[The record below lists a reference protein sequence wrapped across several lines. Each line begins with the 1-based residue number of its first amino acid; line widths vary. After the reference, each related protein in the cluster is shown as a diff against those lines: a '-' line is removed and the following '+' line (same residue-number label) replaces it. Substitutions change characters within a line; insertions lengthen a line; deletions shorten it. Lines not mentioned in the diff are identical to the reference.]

1 MDGVFGATP
10 PTSVTLYWR
19 ERVDRHPPVPNMD
32 ADRAL
37 EERVPN
43 EPTVTLAALRRLY
56 EVSARMAAGR
66 SLSETLQAVVDGV
79 VTGLGFGIAVLNL
92 RHADGKFEVIA
103 VAGSPD
109 AQAALLG
116 TVSAADIFD
125 AEFELADVW
134 GRLRFVPHERLP
146 EGVPH
151 GWVPD
156 LPVSDDPDAWHPLD
170 ALFAPL
176 YSSDGVL
183 VGMLSVDLPEDQ
195 RRPGPVHRELLEIF
209 ATQAGLAIEKARLT
223 DQLIAEKARL
233 EASEAT
239 FRLAF
244 EGSGNGMATIAFDP
258 PDSGRVLRA
267 NAALSRITG
276 YSEKELV
283 GSNVAEIL
291 SDHDFREIRRALGT
305 AGADPYRFELP
316 YHRSDGTTI
325 WLAGTAAVV
334 DPGAA
339 GQRFVLAQ
347 IDDVTAR
354 KDAERTL
361 EHHASHDPLTG
372 LPNRRLLAQRFLTA
386 QQRSRDTGR
395 PGALLFCDL
404 DHFKTVNDRYG
415 HDVGD
420 RTLSKIAQ
428 RMLDQVRHGDTVARL
443 GGDEF
448 AILAEDIAG
457 PDLQVLTTRLVDAI
471 SEPLPGIDVRV
482 TASIGAAVLDEHSSS
497 LDDLL
502 RAADHHMYDVKRHK
516 SGTSY
521 L

>member
-1 MDGVFGATP
+1 M
-10 PTSVTLYWR
+10 
-19 ERVDRHPPVPNMD
+19 
-32 ADRAL
+32 
-37 EERVPN
+37 PN

-79 VTGLGFGIAVLNL
+79 VNGVGFGIAVLNL
-92 RHADGKFEVIA
+92 RHPDGKFEVIA

-109 AQAALLG
+109 ARAALLG

-125 AEFELADVW
+125 SEFALADVW

-146 EGVPH
+146 EGDPI
-151 GWVPD
+151 GWIPD
-156 LPVSDDPDAWHPLD
+156 VPVSDAPDAWHPLD

-209 ATQAGLAIEKARLT
+209 ATQAGLAIDKARLT
-223 DQLIAEKARL
+223 DQLIAEKQRL

-258 PDSGRVLRA
+258 PDSGRLLRA

-276 YSEKELV
+276 YSAEELV
-283 GSNVAEIL
+283 GANVAGFLGER
-291 SDHDFREIRRALGT
+291 DFREIRRGLV
-305 AGADPYRFELP
+305 GASGEPHRFELP
-316 YHRSDGTTI
+316 YHRSDGMTI

-339 GQRFVLAQ
+339 GRRFVLAQ

-361 EHHASHDPLTG
+361 QHHASHDPLTG
-372 LPNRRLLAQRFLTA
+372 LPNRRLLAQRFRTA
-386 QQRSRDTGR
+386 QLQCRQTGR
-395 PGALLFCDL
+395 SGALLFCDL

-420 RTLSKIAQ
+420 RALSRIAQ
-428 RMLDQVRHGDTVARL
+428 RMLEQVRHGDTVARL

-448 AILAEDIAG
+448 AILAEDIGAD
-457 PDLQVLTTRLVDAI
+457 DLAALTKRLVDAI
-471 SEPLPGIDVRV
+471 GEPLPGIDVQV
-482 TASIGAAVLDEHSSS
+482 TASIGAAVLDEHSPS
-497 LDDLL
+497 LDALL
-502 RAADHHMYDVKRHK
+502 RAADHEMYDVKRHK

>member
-1 MDGVFGATP
+1 
-10 PTSVTLYWR
+10 VTQ
-19 ERVDRHPPVPNMD
+19 EVC
-32 ADRAL
+32 
-37 EERVPN
+37 VPN

-66 SLSETLQAVVDGV
+66 SLAETLQAVVDGV
-79 VTGLGFGIAVLNL
+79 VNGLGFGIAVLNL
-92 RHADGKFEVIA
+92 RHTDGKFEVIA
-103 VAGSPD
+103 VAGSPE
-109 AQAALLG
+109 ARAALLG

-125 AEFELADVW
+125 SEFALADVW

-146 EGVPH
+146 EGDPI
-151 GWVPD
+151 GWIPD
-156 LPVSDDPDAWHPLD
+156 VPVSDEPDAWHPLD

-176 YSSDGVL
+176 YASDGAL

-195 RRPGPVHRELLEIF
+195 RRPGPVHRELLEIY
-209 ATQAGLAIEKARLT
+209 ATQAGLAIDRARLT
-223 DQLIAEKARL
+223 DQLMAEKARL

-258 PDSGRVLRA
+258 PDSGRLLRA

-276 YSEKELV
+276 YSASELV
-283 GSNVAEIL
+283 GSNVASFLDE
-291 SDHDFREIRRALGT
+291 SDFHQIRRGLGT
-305 AGADPYRFELP
+305 AEATEPYRFELP
-316 YHRSDGTTI
+316 YHRADGTTI

-334 DPGAA
+334 DPGTA
-339 GQRFVLAQ
+339 GRRFVLAQ

-361 EHHASHDPLTG
+361 QHHASHDPLTG
-372 LPNRRLLAQRFLTA
+372 LPNRRLLAQRFRGA

-395 PGALLFCDL
+395 SGALLFCDL

-420 RTLSKIAQ
+420 RALSRIAQ
-428 RMLDQVRHGDTVARL
+428 RMLEQVRHGDTVARL

-448 AILAEDIAG
+448 AILAEDIG
-457 PDLQVLTTRLVDAI
+457 TDDLAALTKRLVDAI
-471 SEPLPGIDVRV
+471 SEPLPGIDVQV
-482 TASIGAAVLDEHSSS
+482 TASIGAAVLDDTSSN
-497 LDDLL
+497 LDALL
-502 RAADHHMYDVKRHK
+502 RAADHEMYDVKRQK